1 MADGMDQQTLALQIQ
16 EQEEREERQHFARV
30 INSFKYYKLH
40 CLKRLQMSKVSYLQ
54 LNDQQKSR
62 IPSYMDNLDTIQ
74 TCVIHNYEVIKLMLQ
89 DCQYMFLNKDECI
102 TDADFE
108 RVKKTDCAPPT
119 AEEMNKVKTTLKQI
133 VRDWSEDGR
142 AEREACYQPVMH
154 AVLTRL
160 GLSPHRSRKP
170 SEVKILVPGA
180 GLGRLVFEFARL
192 GYSCQ
197 GNEWSMHMLL
207 ASNFI
212 LNRCQER
219 QSMVIYPWVNQFT
232 NNLATKDQTR
242 RSMFPDISPLQIS
255 SDADFT
261 MVAGDFTK
269 IYTEPNTWNAIVT
282 VFFLDTAHNI
292 IEYLEIIYN
301 ILIPGGYLVNLGPLL
316 YHWEGMQKE
325 MSVEL
330 SYEELRK
337 VMLDIG
343 FEIEKEEMNVRCS
356 YTQNPLSLMQNFYN
370 CVMFV
375 ARKPI
380 PRGAHHDG
388 GS

>member
-1 MADGMDQQTLALQIQ
+1 MNLSDQ
-16 EQEEREERQHFARV
+16 H
-30 INSFKYYKLH
+30 
-40 CLKRLQMSKVSYLQ
+40 
-54 LNDQQKSR
+54 KSR
-62 IPSYMDNLDTIQ
+62 ILGYMDNLETIQ
-74 TCVIHNYEVIKLMLQ
+74 TCIVHNYEVIKLILQ
-89 DCQYMFLNKDECI
+89 DCQFMFLNKDECI
-102 TDADFE
+102 SDADFE
-108 RVKKTDCAPPT
+108 RVKKADCAPPT
-119 AEEMNKVKTTLKQI
+119 SEEMDKVKTTLRQI

-160 GLSPHRSRKP
+160 GSRKP
-170 SEVKILVPGA
+170 SDVKILVPGA

-197 GNEWSMHMLL
+197 GNDWSLHMLL

-219 QSMVIYPWVNQFT
+219 NSMVVYPWVHQYT

-242 RSMFPDISPLQIS
+242 RCMFPDISPLQIS
-255 SDADFT
+255 SDSDFS

-269 IYTEPNTWNAIVT
+269 IYTEPNSWNAVVT

-292 IEYLEIIYN
+292 IEYLETIYT
-301 ILIPGGYLVNLGPLL
+301 ILAPGGYLVNLGPLL
-316 YHWEGMQKE
+316 YHWAGQVNE

-343 FEIEKEEMNVRCS
+343 FEIEKEEMNVRCM
-356 YTQNPLSLMQNFYN
+356 YTQNPLSLMQHYYN

-375 ARKPI
+375 ARKPL
-380 PRGAHHDG
+380 PRPTHHDQN
-388 GS
+388 S

>member
-1 MADGMDQQTLALQIQ
+1 MADQVQHSIQ
-16 EQEEREERQHFARV
+16 EQEEREEREHFARV
-30 INSFKYYKLH
+30 INSFKFYKLH
-40 CLKRLQMSKVSYLQ
+40 SLKRLHLSKVSYMN
-54 LNDQQKSR
+54 LNDQHKSR
-62 IPSYMDNLDTIQ
+62 ILGYMDNLETIQ
-74 TCVIHNYEVIKLMLQ
+74 TCIVHNYEVIKLILQ
-89 DCQYMFLNKDECI
+89 DCQFMFLNKDECI
-102 TDADFE
+102 SDADFE
-108 RVKKTDCAPPT
+108 RVKKADCAPPT
-119 AEEMNKVKTTLKQI
+119 SEEMNKVKTTLRQI

-160 GLSPHRSRKP
+160 GSRKP
-170 SEVKILVPGA
+170 SDVKILVPGA

-197 GNEWSMHMLL
+197 GNDWSLHMLL

-219 QSMVIYPWVNQFT
+219 NSMVVYPWVHQYT

-242 RSMFPDISPLQIS
+242 RCMFPDISPLQIN
-255 SDADFT
+255 SDSDFS

-269 IYTEPNTWNAIVT
+269 IYTEPNSWNAVVT

-292 IEYLEIIYN
+292 IEYLETIYT
-301 ILIPGGYLVNLGPLL
+301 ILAPGGYLVNLGPLL
-316 YHWEGMQKE
+316 YHWAGQVNE

-343 FEIEKEEMNVRCS
+343 FEIEKEEMNVRCM
-356 YTQNPLSLMQNFYN
+356 YTQNPLSLMQNYYN

-375 ARKPI
+375 ARKPL
-380 PRGAHHDG
+380 PRPTHHDQN
-388 GS
+388 S

>member
-1 MADGMDQQTLALQIQ
+1 MAEGSEQTQM
-16 EQEEREERQHFARV
+16 EMEEKEEREHFARV
-30 INSFKYYKLH
+30 INSFKFYKMH
-40 CLKRLQMSKVSYLQ
+40 SLKRLHLSKISFNTLS
-54 LNDQQKSR
+54 DQHKAR
-62 IPSYMDNLDTIQ
+62 LMGYMDNLETIQ
-74 TCVIHNYEVIKLMLQ
+74 TCVIHNNEVIKLLLQ
-89 DCQYMFLNKDECI
+89 DHQYMFLNKEECI
-102 TDADFE
+102 SEADFE
-108 RVKKTDCAPPT
+108 RVKKADCAPPT
-119 AEEMNKVKTTLKQI
+119 AEEMDKVKTTLKQI
-133 VRDWSEDGR
+133 MRDWSEDGR

-160 GLSPHRSRKP
+160 GSRKP

-197 GNEWSMHMLL
+197 GNEWSLHMLL

-219 QSMVIYPWVNQFT
+219 NSLVLYPWVHQYT

-242 RSMFPDISPLQIS
+242 RCMFPDISPLQIS
-255 SDADFT
+255 PEADFS

-269 IYTEPNTWNAIVT
+269 IYTEPNSWNAVVT

-292 IEYLEIIYN
+292 IEYLETIYT
-301 ILIPGGYLVNLGPLL
+301 ILVPGGYLVNLGPLL
-316 YHWEGMQKE
+316 YHWAGQVNEL
-325 MSVEL
+325 SIEL
-330 SYEELRK
+330 SYEEVRK
-337 VMLDIG
+337 ILLDIG

-356 YTQNPLSLMQNFYN
+356 YTQNPLSLMQCYYN

-375 ARKPI
+375 ARKPL
-380 PRGAHHDG
+380 PRPTHHDTAN
-388 GS
+388 

>member
-1 MADGMDQQTLALQIQ
+1 MADQVQISIQ
-16 EQEEREERQHFARV
+16 EQEEREEREHFARV
-30 INSFKYYKLH
+30 INSFKFYKLH
-40 CLKRLQMSKVSYLQ
+40 SLKRLHLSKVSYMNLS
-54 LNDQQKSR
+54 DQHKSR
-62 IPSYMDNLDTIQ
+62 ILGYMDNLETIQ
-74 TCVIHNYEVIKLMLQ
+74 TCVVHNYEVIKLILQ
-89 DCQYMFLNKDECI
+89 DCQFMFLNKDECI
-102 TDADFE
+102 SDADFE
-108 RVKKTDCAPPT
+108 RVKKADCAPPT
-119 AEEMNKVKTTLKQI
+119 SEEMDKVRTTLRQI

-154 AVLTRL
+154 AVLTE
-160 GLSPHRSRKP
+160 SRKP
-170 SEVKILVPGA
+170 SDVKILVPGA

-197 GNEWSMHMLL
+197 GNDWSLHMLL

-219 QSMVIYPWVNQFT
+219 NSMVVYPWVHQYT

-242 RSMFPDISPLQIS
+242 RCMFPDISPLQIS
-255 SDADFT
+255 SDSDFS

-269 IYTEPNTWNAIVT
+269 IYTEPNSWNAVVT

-292 IEYLEIIYN
+292 IEYLETIYT
-301 ILIPGGYLVNLGPLL
+301 ILAPGGYLVNLGPLL
-316 YHWEGMQKE
+316 YHWAGQVNE

-343 FEIEKEEMNVRCS
+343 FEIEKEEMNVRCM
-356 YTQNPLSLMQNFYN
+356 YTQNPLSLMQNYYN

-375 ARKPI
+375 ARKPL
-380 PRGAHHDG
+380 PRPTHHDQ
-388 GS
+388 SS

>member
-1 MADGMDQQTLALQIQ
+1 
-16 EQEEREERQHFARV
+16 
-30 INSFKYYKLH
+30 
-40 CLKRLQMSKVSYLQ
+40 
-54 LNDQQKSR
+54 
-62 IPSYMDNLDTIQ
+62 
-74 TCVIHNYEVIKLMLQ
+74 MLQ
-89 DCQYMFLNKDECI
+89 DCQYMFLNKEECI

-108 RVKKTDCAPPT
+108 RAKKIDCAPPT
-119 AEEMNKVKTTLKQI
+119 AEEMDKVRTTLKQI
-133 VRDWSEDGR
+133 IRDWSEDGR
-142 AEREACYQPVMH
+142 SEREACYQPVMH

-160 GLSPHRSRKP
+160 GQRKP

-197 GNEWSMHMLL
+197 GNEWSLHMLL

-242 RSMFPDISPLQIS
+242 RSLFPDISPLDIS
-255 SDADFT
+255 ADADFT

-282 VFFLDTAHNI
+282 VFFLDTAHNVM
-292 IEYLEIIYN
+292 EYLEIIYN
-301 ILIPGGYLVNLGPLL
+301 ILVPGGYLVNLGPLL
-316 YHWEGMQKE
+316 YHWAGMQRE

-356 YTQNPLSLMQNFYN
+356 YTHNPLSLMQNYYN

-375 ARKPI
+375 ARKPLNAGGT
-380 PRGAHHDG
+380 RMTHHDG
-388 GS
+388 GPS